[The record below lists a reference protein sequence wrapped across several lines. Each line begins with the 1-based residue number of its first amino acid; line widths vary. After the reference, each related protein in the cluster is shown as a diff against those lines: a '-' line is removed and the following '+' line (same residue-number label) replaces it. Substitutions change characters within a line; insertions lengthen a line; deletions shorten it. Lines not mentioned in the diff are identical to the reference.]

1 MILTNAISSPLTPL
15 TPFSNR
21 DKIYIYIYI
30 YERQQGKYTNK
41 DATVNVYQLNI

>member
-21 DKIYIYIYI
+21 DKIYIY
-30 YERQQGKYTNK
+30 ERQQGKYTNK
-41 DATVNVYQLNI
+41 DVTVNVYQLNI